1 MNPAKEFF
9 LFDFSSTFF
18 PMEIYVVY
26 YDIGSEV
33 GVMVDKAEIIS
44 FLAVKGQYLY
54 HRESQTLEF
63 KEQFNFGGLA
73 DYLKDFAAFAN
84 NRGGYLIFGV
94 TDSPRMASGLSN
106 SALDQF
112 GKLDPELITGYVLE
126 NFSSDIRWNS
136 ELIEHHGNWFGAFKI
151 EEAEYKPVIA
161 RKDSGTNQ
169 VLQNGA
175 IYYRYGGRT
184 QKIQSAEL
192 ESIITRRI
200 ERANKDWIEHV
211 TEIGIGGPREAFILK
226 DTSQIKQTRNGA
238 FVVDEELAKKLKFV
252 KEGHFTEDA
261 NAAALKLV
269 GDIVPVDTLE
279 VEKIVEEDLFR
290 KYPLSATELAKKV
303 VATCNGA
310 TTHKV
315 WAAISDNNM
324 KTNPDYSTF
333 NFRNKKQKS
342 DYELNG
348 KISASLPSIY
358 SMQALSFLQN
368 LLKE

>member
-44 FLAVKGQYLY
+44 FSAVKGQYLY

-184 QKIQSAEL
+184 QKINQ
-192 ESIITRRI
+192 
-200 ERANKDWIEHV
+200 
-211 TEIGIGGPREAFILK
+211 
-226 DTSQIKQTRNGA
+226 
-238 FVVDEELAKKLKFV
+238 
-252 KEGHFTEDA
+252 
-261 NAAALKLV
+261 
-269 GDIVPVDTLE
+269 
-279 VEKIVEEDLFR
+279 
-290 KYPLSATELAKKV
+290 
-303 VATCNGA
+303 
-310 TTHKV
+310 
-315 WAAISDNNM
+315 
-324 KTNPDYSTF
+324 
-333 NFRNKKQKS
+333 
-342 DYELNG
+342 LN
-348 KISASLPSIY
+348 
-358 SMQALSFLQN
+358 
-368 LLKE
+368 